1 MCDCAGFYSKVEA
14 AGIVEGF
21 TVPTLARDCRRDER
35 TIRAALSCSKSG
47 HGQGARRRGELSER
61 GSYGFALERHGQP
74 RRRVLESFPISPVM
88 GKGWRAAIT
97 PSATPRRLVN
107 ASLSPNTRRA

>member
-1 MCDCAGFYSKVEA
+1 MCDCAGFYPQVEA

-47 HGQGARRRGELSER
+47 QGPGCAPAGRIER
-61 GSYGFALERHGQP
+61 EG
-74 RRRVLESFPISPVM
+74 
-88 GKGWRAAIT
+88 
-97 PSATPRRLVN
+97 
-107 ASLSPNTRRA
+107 

>member
-1 MCDCAGFYSKVEA
+1 MPRHPALVTVGVPIGADQVEA

-35 TIRAALSCSKSG
+35 TIRTALSCSKSG
-47 HGQGARRRGELSER
+47 QGQGARRRGELSER

-74 RRRVLESFPISPVM
+74 RRRVLESFPISPVI
-88 GKGWRAAIT
+88 GKDWPTGTWPTVRW
-97 PSATPRRLVN
+97 
-107 ASLSPNTRRA
+107 

>member
-1 MCDCAGFYSKVEA
+1 MCDCAGFYPQVEA

-35 TIRAALSCSKSG
+35 TIRTALSCSKSG
-47 HGQGARRRGELSER
+47 QGQGARRRGELSER

-74 RRRVLESFPISPVM
+74 RRRVLESFPISPVI
-88 GKGWRAAIT
+88 GKDWPTGTWPTVRW
-97 PSATPRRLVN
+97 
-107 ASLSPNTRRA
+107 